1 MFAIVSKPR
10 SPISILLLMSKVSNA
25 LFSVNAVVS
34 SFILLWVKLLLLRF
48 RVFNHGFNFK
58 ADEVICFKSK
68 VSIGVRL
75 KNLQLLLHFFRR
87 FLFHLILIL

>member
-1 MFAIVSKPR
+1 MFAIASKPR
-10 SPISILLLMSKVSNA
+10 SPISILLLISKVSNA

-58 ADEVICFKSK
+58 ADAIYFTSPKLFVLN
-68 VSIGVRL
+68 L
-75 KNLQLLLHFFRR
+75 KYQ
-87 FLFHLILIL
+87 

>member
-1 MFAIVSKPR
+1 MFAIASKPR

-48 RVFNHGFNFK
+48 RVFNHEFNFK
-58 ADEVICFKSK
+58 ADAIYFIPSPKLFVLN
-68 VSIGVRL
+68 L
-75 KNLQLLLHFFRR
+75 KYQ
-87 FLFHLILIL
+87 

>member
-1 MFAIVSKPR
+1 MFFCSMFAIASKPR
-10 SPISILLLMSKVSNA
+10 SPISILLLISKVSNS

-58 ADEVICFKSK
+58 ADAIYFIPSPK
-68 VSIGVRL
+68 
-75 KNLQLLLHFFRR
+75 
-87 FLFHLILIL
+87 LFVLNRKYQ